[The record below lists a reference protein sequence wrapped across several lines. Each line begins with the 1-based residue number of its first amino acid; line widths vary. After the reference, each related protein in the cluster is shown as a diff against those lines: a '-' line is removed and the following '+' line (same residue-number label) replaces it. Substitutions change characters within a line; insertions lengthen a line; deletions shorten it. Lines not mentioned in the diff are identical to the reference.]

1 MNDAILVAEQLLSQL
16 ELDIQL
22 SQDRGQHI
30 RAVQRRDSVKH
41 LLTLLRDSTTNSPT
55 NNVD

>member
-1 MNDAILVAEQLLSQL
+1 MNDVILAVEQLLSQL

-41 LLTLLRDSTTNSPT
+41 LLTLLKTNTPT
-55 NNVD
+55 NDAGSVD